1 MFIFLLTSKRNL
13 KCNWSLIDFNRL
25 LVRTGTL
32 GFFSISPEILKR
44 NYHKHYNPNLI
55 KMLIESNCS
64 YLHIYKAYLFKK
76 DKTIYAYSSM
86 HPFAAPIEKRVCFI
100 FISFES
106 STELPKVLCCNML
119 KFLIDFYWC
128 YRTECFINVQYVTLS
143 SNYL

>member
-32 GFFSISPEILKR
+32 GFFSISSEILKR

-86 HPFAAPIEKRVCFI
+86 HPFAAPIEKRVFL
-100 FISFES
+100 FLFPLSPPLNF
-106 STELPKVLCCNML
+106 PKYCV
-119 KFLIDFYWC
+119 
-128 YRTECFINVQYVTLS
+128 VTC
-143 SNYL
+143 